1 MDLEKLVNVDFLLV
15 YLVCHIKE
23 KEKKSILL
31 ILTPTIA
38 ICSKKWGSIKLTFVT
53 LELDNI
59 AEVV

>member
-1 MDLEKLVNVDFLLV
+1 MDLEKLVNVDFLLA

-38 ICSKKWGSIKLTFVT
+38 ICSKK
-53 LELDNI
+53 
-59 AEVV
+59 